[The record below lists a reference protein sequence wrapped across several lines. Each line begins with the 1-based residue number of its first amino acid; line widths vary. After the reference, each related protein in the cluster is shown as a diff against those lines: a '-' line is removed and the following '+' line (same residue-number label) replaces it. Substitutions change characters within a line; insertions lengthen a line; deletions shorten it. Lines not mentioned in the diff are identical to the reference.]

1 MAAANT
7 YTPIFTTTLSSTASS
22 VTFSSIPS
30 TYTDLILIASPVQ
43 SADYISLQFNG
54 DTGTSYSITTVNGQG
69 ATAVSNRQTSVAKL
83 RTGWY
88 AYPSSSSLGNYIGI
102 ASIMNYANTTTYKTV
117 LSRANNS
124 AAGTE
129 AIVGLWRSS
138 AAITSMTVLSET
150 GNIAIGSTFSLYG
163 ITAA

>member
-1 MAAANT
+1 
-7 YTPIFTTTLSSTASS
+7 
-22 VTFSSIPS
+22 
-30 TYTDLILIASPVQ
+30 
-43 SADYISLQFNG
+43 
-54 DTGTSYSITTVNGQG
+54 
-69 ATAVSNRQTSVAKL
+69 
-83 RTGWY
+83 
-88 AYPSSSSLGNYIGI
+88 
-102 ASIMNYANTTTYKTV
+102 MNYANTTTYKTV

-163 ITAA
+163 ILAA